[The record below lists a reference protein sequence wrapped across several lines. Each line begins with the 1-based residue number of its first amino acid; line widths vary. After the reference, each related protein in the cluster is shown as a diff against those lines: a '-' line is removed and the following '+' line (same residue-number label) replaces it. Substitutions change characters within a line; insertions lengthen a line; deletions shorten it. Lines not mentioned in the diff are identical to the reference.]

1 MEKHEFDAI
10 VESVCD
16 KFRVQPEMR
25 ALSDNE
31 KYQLKA
37 LFDAEVIIVDK
48 KLESAKVEKRRA
60 DDPDS
65 PYRGFARG

>member
-25 ALSDNE
+25 ALSENE

-37 LFDAEVIIVDK
+37 LFDAEVIIKNEKYKAATVAK
-48 KLESAKVEKRRA
+48 KSA
-60 DDPDS
+60 
-65 PYRGFARG
+65 